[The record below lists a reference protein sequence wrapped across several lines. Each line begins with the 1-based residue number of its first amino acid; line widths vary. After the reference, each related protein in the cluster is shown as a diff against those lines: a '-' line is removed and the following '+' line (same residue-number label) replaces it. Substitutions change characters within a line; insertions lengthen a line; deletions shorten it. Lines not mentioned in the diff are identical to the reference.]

1 MKVANPGIHGRGK
14 VAKPV
19 TDYTAKH
26 MEQGPKGKGNEPKGK
41 NFHSR
46 KGPSFEGGLMAVTS
60 HEGEHKRSAAKHGNR
75 HYGPM
80 ESLEPHEHLNSF
92 LKTPGKP
99 RSDHDDTV

>member
-1 MKVANPGIHGRGK
+1 MKKVANPGIHGSGK
-14 VAKPV
+14 VTKPV
-19 TDYTAKH
+19 VDYTAKH
-26 MEQGPKGKGNEPKGK
+26 MEQGAKGKGNEPKGNK
-41 NFHSR
+41 FHPRSGV
-46 KGPSFEGGLMAVTS
+46 GPGILTVTS
-60 HEGEHKRSAAKHGNR
+60 HEGQHKRSAAKHGNR